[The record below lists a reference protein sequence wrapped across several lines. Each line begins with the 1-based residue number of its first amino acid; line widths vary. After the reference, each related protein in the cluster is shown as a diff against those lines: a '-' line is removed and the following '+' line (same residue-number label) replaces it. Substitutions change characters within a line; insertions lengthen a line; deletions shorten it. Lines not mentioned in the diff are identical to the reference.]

1 MMNLLFVLVS
11 LLLLTGFV
19 MLTRY
24 EARRGERLFAGYR
37 EELDKRVLKILFVLE
52 HVDWGGYVK
61 EEAIRIML
69 RLGHDIA
76 HVSLR
81 AVRAMERLLTTLVRH
96 LRSQNLPQAGMREPL
111 RPFVKTLADFKG
123 HLEATRPMREESLS
137 PAPKS

>member
-1 MMNLLFVLVS
+1 MVNLLFVLIS

-24 EARRGERLFAGYR
+24 ENSRGSRVFAGQR
-37 EELDKRVLKILFVLE
+37 EELDKNVSKILFVLE

-61 EEAIRIML
+61 EETVRIMR

-76 HVSLR
+76 HLSLR

-123 HLEATRPMREESLS
+123 HLEATRPEMPEIR
-137 PAPKS
+137 